1 MAMETEKEVE
11 KRLMQKIARI
21 FDETRASKATHI
33 RKLKDLSAL
42 RSSSYALR
50 FFSAFSKA
58 LTPLFNFSRNNAS
71 TERMVRFVAI
81 FVCSRDAKNASVCD
95 SFLEAFLQFLL
106 VASASANKNARF
118 RACQI
123 ISEIIMQLPDGAE
136 VSNEVWDEVIECMK
150 IRVGDKVPV
159 IRSYAVRAL
168 SRFVIDSEESDILD
182 VLLEALPLE
191 QNPEVRKAIVLSLPP
206 SNATSTVIINCTLD
220 TSESVRKAAY
230 SVLAAKFPL
239 HSLSI
244 KFRTTILRRGL
255 SDRSEAVTKECL
267 KLLKEDWLLKCCNGS
282 PIELLKYL
290 DVETYE
296 SVGESVMG
304 ALLKSDM
311 VKVVDVR
318 SIKEFI
324 VRGSNTTEGH
334 CSPSIQLM
342 EAEVALYWR
351 TVCRYL
357 QMEAQVKG
365 SDAAATMG
373 TEAAVYAEESS
384 NYNDLLERVLPET
397 VSDYIDLV
405 KAHLDSGPNH
415 RYASRQLLLLG
426 AMLDYTD
433 ATNWKVA
440 SKFVQVLLQR
450 PLDCEVDEHGHK
462 VVIGDG
468 INLGGEKNWADAV
481 SQLARKVYAASGE
494 FEEVV
499 LGVLEELARP
509 CRERT
514 ADFVQWMHCL
524 AVTAVLLGKTNSFH
538 WMQGKTIEP
547 SELLHSLILPGA
559 KHVHLD
565 VQRVATR
572 CLGLFALLERKPS
585 EEIVKQLRLSFVKG
599 SSSVGVMA
607 CKALFDLALWHG
619 PHEVDKAM
627 GQDLLSRLRDQTTV
641 SCPVKISDTDADL
654 NFELLDLLFSGFDRG
669 DCDESADADESES
682 VKAVLGEG
690 FAKVLLLSENYQG
703 IPLSAHPFLLT
714 KLIRLYFTDESKE
727 LPRLRQCLSV
737 FFQHYPSLS
746 STHKRC
752 LSKAFIPV
760 MHSIWPGIN
769 GNAGGSPLVVS
780 NMRKCAVQA
789 ARFML
794 QMMQAPLYDRET
806 KTVDENGGKN
816 SPETVDDSV
825 HPSKD
830 FENGEEGLA
839 IRIAVEV
846 ASFNMTKKA
855 AEKAYA
861 SALCRVLVLLHFQ
874 SSEQS
879 AIKLMRRLLTRVA
892 VSVPLE
898 KEIVNELKR
907 MAERLKAEDRH
918 PDCNLSLDEAN
929 IILGRLE
936 LDFKL
941 EHDDFTEIL
950 PTPAP
955 RSARPARSRRRV
967 RHEESSSDDESS
979 PTPVVPVNP
988 GMASTRSQRLS
999 KTAAL
1004 RKITASRDV
1013 KINDDISEEDASE
1026 VTSEEESSE

>member
-607 CKALFDLALWHG
+607 Y
-619 PHEVDKAM
+619 
-627 GQDLLSRLRDQTTV
+627 
-641 SCPVKISDTDADL
+641 
-654 NFELLDLLFSGFDRG
+654 
-669 DCDESADADESES
+669 ADESES